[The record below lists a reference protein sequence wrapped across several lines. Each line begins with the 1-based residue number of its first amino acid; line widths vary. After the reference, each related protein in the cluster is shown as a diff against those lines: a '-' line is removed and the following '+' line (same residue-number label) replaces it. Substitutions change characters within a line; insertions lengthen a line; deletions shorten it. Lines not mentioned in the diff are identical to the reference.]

1 MVTVAED
8 RHSSL
13 NDGATMAPR
22 IFTKTNIPVLCAGRC
37 SPVDTMGQAGPG
49 DETEQSVLSGS
60 EAEERGTDPVGPVG
74 PKYPGL
80 MDRPVG
86 NSINKAIMSVLG
98 NVHPIKIENVDIFFV
113 TSFLCSLELLYY

>member
-74 PKYPGL
+74 LYVTFDQVQPVAEG
-80 MDRPVG
+80 PVG
-86 NSINKAIMSVLG
+86 LYITLSPVGS
-98 NVHPIKIENVDIFFV
+98 NVSPYLSDVRGLV
-113 TSFLCSLELLYY
+113 QSLRAADAGR